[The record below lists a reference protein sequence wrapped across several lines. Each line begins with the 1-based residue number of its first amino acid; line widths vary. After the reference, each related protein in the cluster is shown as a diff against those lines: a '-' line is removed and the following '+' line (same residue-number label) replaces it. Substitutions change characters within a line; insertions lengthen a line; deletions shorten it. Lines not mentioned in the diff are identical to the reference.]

1 MQPAKI
7 AERGA
12 GRSHILNLQRLLLAP
27 CPKLP
32 SSPEEFDPTGGEA
45 RPFFHP
51 SLSPALFRRPKMTER
66 KTNLPPSSAS
76 LPARPT
82 SADPPCPHADDAIFR
97 TLVKLVFKLDGCRV
111 RACHRRHRCTASS
124 GHPAWPR
131 CLAVLSEADRATTRR
146 EFHRLAAGARDKLG
160 RDPDPWPLEQ
170 GPLEQDPAVQKP
182 AGQHPTGAD
191 EDAIGRRRLDVIL
204 LNLAFGFRHP
214 VHGARVRAWVRSDP
228 DWPSDRAAMQKPSR
242 QKRPATPT

>member
-1 MQPAKI
+1 
-7 AERGA
+7 
-12 GRSHILNLQRLLLAP
+12 
-27 CPKLP
+27 
-32 SSPEEFDPTGGEA
+32 
-45 RPFFHP
+45 
-51 SLSPALFRRPKMTER
+51 MTER
-66 KTNLPPSSAS
+66 KTNLPPSSARS
-76 LPARPT
+76 AASSAARPT

-160 RDPDPWPLEQ
+160 RDPDPWPVEQ
-170 GPLEQDPAVQKP
+170 GP
-182 AGQHPTGAD
+182 AGQNPADLD
-191 EDAIGRRRLDVIL
+191 EDAIGRRRLDVML
-204 LNLAFGFRHP
+204 LDIAFGFRHP

-228 DWPSDRAAMQKPSR
+228 DWPSDRAEMQKPSR
-242 QKRPATPT
+242 KKRPVPPG

>member
-1 MQPAKI
+1 
-7 AERGA
+7 
-12 GRSHILNLQRLLLAP
+12 
-27 CPKLP
+27 
-32 SSPEEFDPTGGEA
+32 
-45 RPFFHP
+45 
-51 SLSPALFRRPKMTER
+51 MTER

-76 LPARPT
+76 LAVSSALSSAARPT
-82 SADPPCPHADDAIFR
+82 SSDPRQASADDLIFR

-131 CLAVLSEADRATTRR
+131 CLAVLPEADRATTRR

-170 GPLEQDPAVQKP
+170 DPADQDPA
-182 AGQHPTGAD
+182 D
-191 EDAIGRRRLDVIL
+191 SEDAVGRRRLDVVL
-204 LNLAFGFRHP
+204 LDVAFGFRHP

-242 QKRPATPT
+242 KKRPVPPG

>member
-1 MQPAKI
+1 
-7 AERGA
+7 
-12 GRSHILNLQRLLLAP
+12 
-27 CPKLP
+27 
-32 SSPEEFDPTGGEA
+32 
-45 RPFFHP
+45 
-51 SLSPALFRRPKMTER
+51 MTER
-66 KTNLPPSSAS
+66 KTNLPPSSARS
-76 LPARPT
+76 AASSAARPT

-111 RACHRRHRCTASS
+111 RACHRRRRCTASS

-131 CLAVLSEADRATTRR
+131 CLAVLPEADRATTRR

-160 RDPDPWPLEQ
+160 RDPDPWPVEQ
-170 GPLEQDPAVQKP
+170 GTADQDPAGP
-182 AGQHPTGAD
+182 D
-191 EDAIGRRRLDVIL
+191 EDVIGRRRLDVIL

-242 QKRPATPT
+242 KKRPAPPT